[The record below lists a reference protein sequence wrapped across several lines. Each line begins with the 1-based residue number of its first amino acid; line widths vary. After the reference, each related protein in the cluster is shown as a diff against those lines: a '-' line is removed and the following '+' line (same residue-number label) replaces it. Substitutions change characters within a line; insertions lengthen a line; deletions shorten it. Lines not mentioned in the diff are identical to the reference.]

1 MRGPS
6 ASPSALPRV
15 ARFGDGR
22 CHKTLDGA
30 IEPTLS
36 QNVGG
41 PICFLQE
48 HSGLPI
54 GQDGLVKFTMQSKN
68 EMDTL
73 PDAAL
78 FPDPGDPIHF
88 S

>member
-1 MRGPS
+1 M
-6 ASPSALPRV
+6 
-15 ARFGDGR
+15 
-22 CHKTLDGA
+22 
-30 IEPTLS
+30 S